1 MNFSSLTKM
10 ATNLLL
16 SDIKTDLGKINFDYD
31 KTTRLLIKEK
41 KILDV
46 RI

>member
-31 KTTRLLIKEK
+31 KTTI
-41 KILDV
+41 
-46 RI
+46 